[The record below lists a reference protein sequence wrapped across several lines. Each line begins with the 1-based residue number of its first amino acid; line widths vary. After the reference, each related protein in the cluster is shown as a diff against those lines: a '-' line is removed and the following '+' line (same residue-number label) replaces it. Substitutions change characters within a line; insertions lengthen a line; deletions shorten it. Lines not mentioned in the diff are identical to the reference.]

1 MANAILQMMGNGSNP
16 SLADQA
22 KQMIQS
28 NNPAMARAIDY
39 VKQNG
44 GDPKSALLK
53 LMNERGIS
61 SESIKSQFGISV

>member
-1 MANAILQMMGNGSNP
+1 MANAILQMMGNRSNP

-28 NNPAMARAIDY
+28 NNPAMTQAIDY

-61 SESIKSQFGISV
+61 PESIKSQFGISV

>member
-28 NNPAMARAIDY
+28 NNPAMAQAIDY

>member
-1 MANAILQMMGNGSNP
+1 MANAILQMMENGSNP

-28 NNPAMARAIDY
+28 NNPAMAQAIDY